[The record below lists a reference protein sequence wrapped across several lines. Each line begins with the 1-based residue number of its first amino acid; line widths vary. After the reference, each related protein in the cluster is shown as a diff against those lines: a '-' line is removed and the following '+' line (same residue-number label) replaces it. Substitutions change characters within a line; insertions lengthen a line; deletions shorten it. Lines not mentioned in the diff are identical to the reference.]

1 MLLGEKGIEMYSTD
15 WCITETGAAGPT
27 GNGYGDPAGY
37 SCFAI
42 SGGKNI
48 SSHVNT
54 NSDNRF
60 ENMVNFSSAA
70 LELFLSNL
78 N

>member
-1 MLLGEKGIEMYSTD
+1 MLLGEKGVEMYSTD

-27 GNGYGDPAGY
+27 GNGNGDPAGY

-42 SGGKNI
+42 SGKKNI
-48 SSHVNT
+48 SSHINT

-60 ENMVNFSSAA
+60 ENMVNFSSAT